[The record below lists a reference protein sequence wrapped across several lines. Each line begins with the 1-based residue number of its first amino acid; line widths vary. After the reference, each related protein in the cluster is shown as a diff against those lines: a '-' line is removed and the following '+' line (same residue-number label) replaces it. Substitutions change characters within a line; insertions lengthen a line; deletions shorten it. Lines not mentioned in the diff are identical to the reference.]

1 MTAIFEETLQIPGI
15 YGVKV
20 KPCCIDRP
28 NRYDIMIEIEMDKEA
43 LPAYDFKGVKVLLTG
58 VLVDSIPL
66 LDMLSAN
73 DIAVVGDLT
82 ITESARYAT
91 DIPGKVDPYDS
102 FAAIWQDVRGVS
114 VALDPKKERGD
125 MLVDLAHE
133 RGADGV
139 VACIVKFCETEEFD
153 VPVLKVQMERAN
165 LPLLVIEVESQETA
179 SEQASTRIQAFAEMI
194 DMAR

>member
-1 MTAIFEETLQIPGI
+1 VDVITPQVRQAVYAAARSMAVERHTELVEQLNAAL
-15 YGVKV
+15 
-20 KPCCIDRP
+20 
-28 NRYDIMIEIEMDKEA
+28 EA

-58 VLVDSIPL
+58 ILVDSMPL

-102 FAAIWQDVRGVS
+102 LVAIWQDVRGVS

-125 MLVDLAHE
+125 MLIELAHE

-153 VPVLKVQMERAN
+153 VPVLKLQMERAN
-165 LPLLVIEVESQETA
+165 LPLLLIEVESQETA
-179 SEQASTRIQAFAEMI
+179 SEQAATRIQAFAEMI
-194 DMAR
+194 DVAR